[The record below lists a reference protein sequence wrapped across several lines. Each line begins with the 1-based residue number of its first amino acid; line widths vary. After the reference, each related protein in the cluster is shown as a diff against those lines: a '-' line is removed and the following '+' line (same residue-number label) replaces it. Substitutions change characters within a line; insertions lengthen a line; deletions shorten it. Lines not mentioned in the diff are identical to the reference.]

1 MRARCVGKER
11 NEKGVIVKYILKSEN
26 GDMIETTGKEIK
38 DGIKRGALAVANLQI
53 DKAGRL
59 VDKAE
64 EKEKPARK
72 ESQKPVQTSN
82 KRIITKDVA
91 RKEVKGYIDMMKK
104 SYTADNDGAEKF
116 IKDFTGE
123 GNVILGRDKNGKT
136 DIKTVC
142 RMTPATKH
150 YFEILIKQIEDK
162 ALKDEVRA
170 SRYDEDTALSVELP
184 ESVKKFMQS
193 AGLDD
198 CIAEAMFY
206 QAAQNNK
213 VALINCGYDD
223 MSYEFIGEMILT
235 ANYDKAKRFIL
246 EKVKEESE
254 NSEVSPTEIMLQG
267 NYVQG
272 NNMLG
277 KVFILKLYA
286 EIQKHDVSYYEDQ
299 VLAKASDY
307 TYGDIA
313 KLNNEEQAE
322 AIRRALRNETSG
334 LTYLALKLGV
344 LPQRDDWD
352 TPEEKEIED
361 KITAEA
367 KRLAEEKKGMD
378 WIVASMLAGN

>member
-11 NEKGVIVKYILKSEN
+11 NEKGVIVKYILRSES
-26 GDMIETTGKEIK
+26 GDRIETTSKEIK
-38 DGIKRGALAVANLQI
+38 EGIKKGALAVVNLQI

-72 ESQKPVQTSN
+72 VSQKPEQTSN

-104 SYTADNDGAEKF
+104 SYTTDNDGAEKF

-123 GNVILGRDKNGKT
+123 GNVILGRDKNGKA

-162 ALKDEVRA
+162 ALKDEVLA
-170 SRYDEDTALSVELP
+170 TRYGYTDVSVGLPDSVE
-184 ESVKKFMQS
+184 KFMQS
-193 AGLDD
+193 AGLDN

-206 QAAQNNK
+206 QAAENNK
-213 VALINCGYDD
+213 LALIKCGYEE
-223 MSYEFIGEMILT
+223 MSDGFIGEVIIT
-235 ANYDKAKRFIL
+235 ANYDKAKKFIL
-246 EKVKEESE
+246 EKVREESE

-272 NNMLG
+272 DNMLG
-277 KVFILKLYA
+277 KVFVLKLYA

-313 KLNNEEQAE
+313 KLSKDEQAE

-367 KRLAEEKKGMD
+367 KRLAESNTCMD
-378 WIVASMLAGN
+378 WIFINKRANN

>member
-1 MRARCVGKER
+1 MRVRCIGKER
-11 NEKGVIVKYILKSEN
+11 NEKGVIIKYILKSEN
-26 GDMIETTGKEIK
+26 GDRIETTGKEIK
-38 DGIKRGALAVANLQI
+38 EGIKRGALAVENLQI

-72 ESQKPVQTSN
+72 VSQKPVQTSN

-91 RKEVKGYIDMMKK
+91 RKEVKSYIDMMKK
-104 SYTADNDGAEKF
+104 SYTTDNDGAEKF

-123 GNVILGRDKNGKT
+123 GNVILGRDKNGNT

-170 SRYDEDTALSVELP
+170 SRYGYSDVCVDLP
-184 ESVKKFMQS
+184 DSVKKFMQS
-193 AGLDD
+193 AGLDN

-206 QAAQNNK
+206 QAAQNK
-213 VALINCGYDD
+213 KLALINCGYDD
-223 MSYEFIGEMILT
+223 MSDGFIGEMILT
-235 ANYDKAKRFIL
+235 ASY
-246 EKVKEESE
+246 EKVKLFITK
-254 NSEVSPTEIMLQG
+254 EVSKESRNTEQRAKNILLEG

-272 NNMLG
+272 GNMLG
-277 KVFILKLYA
+277 KVFIIKIHADL
-286 EIQKHDVSYYEDQ
+286 QRHDADYYKEQ
-299 VLAKASDY
+299 VLEKAKDY
-307 TYGDIA
+307 IA
-313 KLNNEEQAE
+313 DENEEK
-322 AIRRALRNETSG
+322 IRRALRNEVSG
-334 LTYLALKLGV
+334 LAYLALKLGV

-367 KRLAEEKKGMD
+367 KRLAEQTCCMD
-378 WIVASMLAGN
+378 WIFINKRANN

>member
-11 NEKGVIVKYILKSEN
+11 NEKGVIVKYILRSES
-26 GDMIETTGKEIK
+26 GDRIETTDKEIK
-38 DGIKRGALAVANLQI
+38 EGIKRGALAVENLQI

-72 ESQKPVQTSN
+72 VSQKPEQTSN

-123 GNVILGRDKNGKT
+123 GNIILGRDKNGKT

-142 RMTPATKH
+142 RMSPATKH

-170 SRYDEDTALSVELP
+170 SRYGYSDVSVNLPDSVE
-184 ESVKKFMQS
+184 KFMQS

-206 QAAQNNK
+206 QAAQNK
-213 VALINCGYDD
+213 KLALIQCGIDD
-223 MSYEFIGEMILT
+223 ACDGFIGTMNLT
-235 ANYDKAKRFIL
+235 ANYDKAKKFIL
-246 EKVKEESE
+246 EEVREESE
-254 NSEVSPTEIMLQG
+254 NSEISPTEIMLQG

-272 NNMLG
+272 DSMLG

-286 EIQKHDVSYYEDQ
+286 EIQGKDIRYYKDQ
-299 VLAKASDY
+299 VLEKTKGYIEDGIY
-307 TYGDIA
+307 ING
-313 KLNNEEQAE
+313 NEDKIRYALYNE
-322 AIRRALRNETSG
+322 ACG
-334 LTYLALKLGV
+334 LSYLALKLGV

-361 KITAEA
+361 KIKAEA
-367 KRLAEEKKGMD
+367 KRLAEQIGRMEWLFD
-378 WIVASMLAGN
+378 I

>member
-38 DGIKRGALAVANLQI
+38 EGIKKGTLAVVNLQI

-72 ESQKPVQTSN
+72 VSQKPEQTSN

-91 RKEVKGYIDMMKK
+91 RKEVKSYIDMMKK
-104 SYTADNDGAEKF
+104 SYTTGNDGAEKF

-123 GNVILGRDKNGKT
+123 GNVILGRDKNGKA

-162 ALKDEVRA
+162 ALKDEVHA
-170 SRYDEDTALSVELP
+170 SRYSYSDVSVELP
-184 ESVKKFMQS
+184 DSVKKFMQS

-206 QAAQNNK
+206 QAAQNK
-213 VALINCGYDD
+213 KLALINCGYED
-223 MSYEFIGEMILT
+223 MGDGFVEEMILT

-254 NSEVSPTEIMLQG
+254 NNEVSPTEIMLQG

-272 NNMLG
+272 DNMLG
-277 KVFILKLYA
+277 KVFVLKLYA

-313 KLNNEEQAE
+313 KLSKEEQAE
-322 AIRRALRNETSG
+322 VIRRALRNETSG

-352 TPEEKEIED
+352 TP
-361 KITAEA
+361 
-367 KRLAEEKKGMD
+367 
-378 WIVASMLAGN
+378 

>member
-11 NEKGVIVKYILKSEN
+11 NEKGVIVKYILRSES
-26 GDMIETTGKEIK
+26 GDRIETTGKEIK
-38 DGIKRGALAVANLQI
+38 EGIKRGALAVENLQI

-64 EKEKPARK
+64 EKEKPTRK
-72 ESQKPVQTSN
+72 VSQKPVQTSN

-91 RKEVKGYIDMMKK
+91 RKEVKDYIDMMKK
-104 SYTADNDGAEKF
+104 SYTTDNDGAEKF

-123 GNVILGRDKNGKT
+123 GNVILGKDKNGKT

-142 RMTPATKH
+142 RMSPATKH

-162 ALKDEVRA
+162 ALKDEVIA
-170 SRYDEDTALSVELP
+170 TRYDYTDVSVELP

-193 AGLDD
+193 SGLDN

-206 QAAQNNK
+206 QAAENNK
-213 VALINCGYDD
+213 LALIKCGYED
-223 MSYEFIGEMILT
+223 MSEGFVGEMVLT
-235 ANYDKAKRFIL
+235 ASYDKAKEFIL

-254 NSEVSPTEIMLQG
+254 NSEVSPTEIIFNG
-267 NYVQG
+267 NYVDG
-272 NNMLG
+272 DNMLAR
-277 KVFILKLYA
+277 VFIIRLYA
-286 EIQKHDVSYYEDQ
+286 EIEKHDVNYYKNR
-299 VLAKASDY
+299 VLEEACDLNFFGKTGLDM
-307 TYGDIA
+307 A
-313 KLNNEEQAE
+313 KLSKEEQA
-322 AIRRALRNETSG
+322 RLVRNALSG
-334 LTYLALKLGV
+334 RGCGLCYLALKLGV

-367 KRLAEEKKGMD
+367 KRLAEETTCMD
-378 WIVASMLAGN
+378 WIFIK

>member
-26 GDMIETTGKEIK
+26 GDRIETTGKEIK
-38 DGIKRGALAVANLQI
+38 EGIKKGALAVANLQI

-64 EKEKPARK
+64 EKEKPTRK
-72 ESQKPVQTSN
+72 VSQKPVQTSN

-142 RMTPATKH
+142 RMSPATKH
-150 YFEILIKQIEDK
+150 YFEIMIKQIEDK

-170 SRYDEDTALSVELP
+170 SRYDYTDISVELP

-193 AGLDD
+193 TELDN

-206 QAAQNNK
+206 QAAQNK
-213 VALINCGYDD
+213 KLALIKCGYED
-223 MSYEFIGEMILT
+223 MSEGFIGEMILT
-235 ANYDKAKRFIL
+235 ASYEKARLFITKEISKESNNTEQRPKDILL
-246 EKVKEESE
+246 E
-254 NSEVSPTEIMLQG
+254 G

-272 NNMLG
+272 DNMLG
-277 KVFILKLYA
+277 KVFIIKICANL
-286 EIQKHDVSYYEDQ
+286 QRHDANYYKEQ
-299 VLAKASDY
+299 VLEKAKDY
-307 TYGDIA
+307 IA
-313 KLNNEEQAE
+313 DENEEK
-322 AIRRALRNETSG
+322 IRRALRNETSG
-334 LTYLALKLGV
+334 LAYLALKLGV

-367 KRLAEEKKGMD
+367 KRLAEEIKGN
-378 WIVASMLAGN
+378 L

>member
-1 MRARCVGKER
+1 MRVRCVGKQR
-11 NEKGVIVKYILKSEN
+11 NEKGVIVKYILKSES
-26 GDMIETTGKEIK
+26 GDRIETTGKEIK
-38 DGIKRGALAVANLQI
+38 EGIKRGALAVENLQI

-72 ESQKPVQTSN
+72 VSQKPVQTSN

-91 RKEVKGYIDMMKK
+91 RKEVKSYIDMMKK
-104 SYTADNDGAEKF
+104 SYTTDNDGAEKF

-123 GNVILGRDKNGKT
+123 GNIILGRDKNGKT

-142 RMTPATKH
+142 RMSPATKH

-170 SRYDEDTALSVELP
+170 SRYECTALMVELTESVE
-184 ESVKKFMQS
+184 KFMQS

-206 QAAQNNK
+206 QAAQNK
-213 VALINCGYDD
+213 KLALINCGYDGMGD
-223 MSYEFIGEMILT
+223 GFVGEMILT

-254 NSEVSPTEIMLQG
+254 NNEVSPTEIMLQG

-272 NNMLG
+272 DNMLG
-277 KVFILKLYA
+277 RVFILKLYA

-307 TYGDIA
+307 TFGDIA
-313 KLNNEEQAE
+313 KLSKEEQAE
-322 AIRRALRNETSG
+322 AIRNALRRETCG
-334 LTYLALKLGV
+334 LAYLALKLEV

-367 KRLAEEKKGMD
+367 KRLAEQTCCMD
-378 WIVASMLAGN
+378 WVFINKRASN

>member
-38 DGIKRGALAVANLQI
+38 EGIKKGTLAVVNLQI

-72 ESQKPVQTSN
+72 ESQKPEQTSN

-91 RKEVKGYIDMMKK
+91 RKEVKDYIDMMKK

-123 GNVILGRDKNGKT
+123 GNVILGRDKNGKA

-162 ALKDEVRA
+162 ALKDEVHA
-170 SRYDEDTALSVELP
+170 SRYSYSDVSVELP
-184 ESVKKFMQS
+184 DSVKKFMQS

-206 QAAQNNK
+206 QAAQNK
-213 VALINCGYDD
+213 KLALINCGYED
-223 MSYEFIGEMILT
+223 MGDGFVEEMILT

-254 NSEVSPTEIMLQG
+254 NNEVSPTEIMLQG

-272 NNMLG
+272 DNMLG
-277 KVFILKLYA
+277 KVFVLKLYA

-313 KLNNEEQAE
+313 KLSKEEQAE
-322 AIRRALRNETSG
+322 AIRNALRRETCG
-334 LTYLALKLGV
+334 LHYLALKLGV

-367 KRLAEEKKGMD
+367 KRLAEQTCCMD
-378 WIVASMLAGN
+378 WIFINKRTNN

>member
-1 MRARCVGKER
+1 MRVRCVGKER
-11 NEKGVIVKYILKSEN
+11 NEKGVITKYILRSES
-26 GDMIETTGKEIK
+26 GDRIETTGKEIK
-38 DGIKRGALAVANLQI
+38 EGIKRGALEVENLQI

-72 ESQKPVQTSN
+72 VEQKPVKVSN
-82 KRIITKDVA
+82 KTVVTKELA
-91 RKEVKGYIDMMKK
+91 RKEVKSYIDMMKK
-104 SYTADNDGAEKF
+104 SYINENDGAEKF

-123 GNVILGRDKNGKT
+123 GNVVFGKDKNGKT

-184 ESVKKFMQS
+184 ESVKKFIQS

-213 VALINCGYDD
+213 VAMIQCGFDN
-223 MSYEFIGEMILT
+223 MSDGFIGEMILT
-235 ANYDKAKRFIL
+235 ASYDKAKEFIL
-246 EKVKEESE
+246 EKVREESE

-277 KVFILKLYA
+277 KVYILKLYA
-286 EIQKHDVSYYEDQ
+286 EIQRKDIRYYKDQ
-299 VLAKASDY
+299 VLEKTKDY
-307 TYGDIA
+307 IEDGIYING
-313 KLNNEEQAE
+313 NEDKIRYALYNE
-322 AIRRALRNETSG
+322 ACG
-334 LTYLALKLGV
+334 LSYLALKLGV
-344 LPQRDDWD
+344 LPQIYDCD
-352 TPEEKEIED
+352 TPPEEKEIED

-367 KRLAEEKKGMD
+367 KRLAEQIGRMEWLFD
-378 WIVASMLAGN
+378 I

>member
-11 NEKGVIVKYILKSEN
+11 NEKGVITKYILRSES
-26 GDMIETTGKEIK
+26 GDRIETTGKEIK
-38 DGIKRGALAVANLQI
+38 EGIKRGALEVENLQI

-72 ESQKPVQTSN
+72 VEQKPVKVSN
-82 KRIITKDVA
+82 KTVVTKELA
-91 RKEVKGYIDMMKK
+91 RKEVKSYIDMMKK
-104 SYTADNDGAEKF
+104 SYINENDGAEKF

-123 GNVILGRDKNGKT
+123 GNIILGRDKNGKT

-142 RMTPATKH
+142 RMSPATKH

-193 AGLDD
+193 AGLDN

-206 QAAQNNK
+206 QATQNK
-213 VALINCGYDD
+213 KLAFIQCGLDD
-223 MSYEFIGEMILT
+223 MSDGFIGEMILT
-235 ANYDKAKRFIL
+235 ASYDKAKEFIL
-246 EKVKEESE
+246 EKVREESE
-254 NSEVSPTEIMLQG
+254 NSEVSPTEIMMRG
-267 NYVQG
+267 DYVQG

-286 EIQKHDVSYYEDQ
+286 EIQRKDIRYYKDQ
-299 VLAKASDY
+299 VLEKTKDY
-307 TYGDIA
+307 IEDGIYING
-313 KLNNEEQAE
+313 NEDKIRYALYNE
-322 AIRRALRNETSG
+322 ACG
-334 LTYLALKLGV
+334 LSYLALKLGV
-344 LPQRDDWD
+344 LPQIYDCD
-352 TPEEKEIED
+352 TPPEEKEIED

-367 KRLAEEKKGMD
+367 KRLAEQIGRMEWLFD
-378 WIVASMLAGN
+378 I